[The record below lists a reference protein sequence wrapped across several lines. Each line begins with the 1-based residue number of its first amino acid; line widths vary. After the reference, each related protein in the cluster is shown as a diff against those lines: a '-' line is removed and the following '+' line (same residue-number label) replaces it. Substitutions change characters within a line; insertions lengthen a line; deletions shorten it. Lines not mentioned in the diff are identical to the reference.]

1 MLKTKGLVML
11 QDVWWN
17 TMANCLASYFHNW
30 PIILQVCEKHR
41 GEIDRNIAN
50 KVKNIGIKRNA
61 EDFLIRLKPISVALD
76 DVLSDTCVISDTSD
90 LEGPGENIRRE

>member
-41 GEIDRNIAN
+41 GEIDINIAN
-50 KVKNIGIKRNA
+50 NVKNRHA
-61 EDFLIRLKPISVALD
+61 EDFLIGLKPISVALD
-76 DVLSDTCVISDTSD
+76 RVQSDTCVINET
-90 LEGPGENIRRE
+90 EQI